1 MPEGRVIALDSDSGG
16 GLIRPL
22 RRQPD
27 TRFTGAGVVQDG
39 SPPVQ
44 VSDWV
49 SFMLTDSTPG
59 QARLAVEVRH
69 APPPAHEDAMRDPA
83 WSVTWANI
91 EQDHDEYRQ
100 AVERRYKR
108 GELTIYQ
115 RAGLLADAE
124 YERATHLVRIV
135 RMRAGGH
142 SKVPEQGTIYSVKPR
157 GFAFVCT
164 ATGEHLFMHASHVVG
179 VPFNGLRP
187 GDTVTYRRTRDPR
200 GKGFIA
206 TRVERIKR
214 APATATTA
222 RRPEPEEPTP
232 GRWRVP
238 AGWAAD
244 DEDDNTDDWS
254 QAG

>member
-1 MPEGRVIALDSDSGG
+1 MPEGRVIALEGDGG
-16 GLIRPL
+16 GGVIRPL

-27 TRFTGAGVVQDG
+27 TRFTGAGVVQDD
-39 SPPVQ
+39 SSPVQ
-44 VSDWV
+44 LGDWV
-49 SFMLTDSTPG
+49 SYVLTDSTPG
-59 QARLAVEVRH
+59 QARLAIEVRH
-69 APPPAHEDAMRDPA
+69 SPRPAHEDAMRDPA

-108 GELTIYQ
+108 GEVTIYQ

-124 YERATHLVRIV
+124 YARATHLIRIV
-135 RMRAGGH
+135 RMRADGH
-142 SKVPEQGTIYSVKPR
+142 NGALEQGTIWSVKPR
-157 GFAFVCT
+157 GFAFVRM

-179 VPFNGLRP
+179 VPFSELRP

-222 RRPEPEEPTP
+222 HVPAPEEPPP
-232 GRWRVP
+232 GRWPLAAGRV
-238 AGWAAD
+238 AD
-244 DEDDNTDDWS
+244 DEDSAYDWD

>member
-1 MPEGRVIALDSDSGG
+1 MPEGRVIAVDSDSGG

-44 VSDWV
+44 VGDWV
-49 SFMLTDSTPG
+49 SFMLADSTPG

-69 APPPAHEDAMRDPA
+69 APPPAHEAAMQDPA
-83 WSVTWANI
+83 WSGTWANI
-91 EQDHDEYRQ
+91 GRDHEEYRQ

-124 YERATHLVRIV
+124 YARATHLVRIL
-135 RMRAGGH
+135 RMRADGH
-142 SKVPEQGTIYSVKPR
+142 NGALEQGTIWSVKPR
-157 GFAFVCT
+157 GFAFVCM
-164 ATGEHLFMHASHVVG
+164 ATGEHLFMYASHVVG
-179 VPFNGLRP
+179 VPFSELRP

-222 RRPEPEEPTP
+222 HVPAPEEPTP
-232 GRWRVP
+232 GRWPLAAGRVV
-238 AGWAAD
+238 D
-244 DEDDNTDDWS
+244 DEDAEDDWD